1 MQPVALWTALRAV
14 GMIGIALERGTHV
27 MEDRTTTE
35 MRLLSHGML
44 ALLAAQF
51 LSALADNAIF
61 VAAIASLKLLGQDHM
76 EPALQGAFVLSFIVL
91 APFAG
96 PFADTFPKGYVMLV
110 SNLLKL
116 LGAWAMAL
124 GVDPFMAYGLIG
136 VGATLYSPAK
146 YGILTQMFG
155 PAQLV
160 RANGL
165 MESSTIVAILSGV
178 VAGGLLSDFL
188 LSSTFAGVI
197 ACYGLAAFANLFI
210 PHLPAEKPGASFHP
224 WLLVRQFR
232 VSLVTLFSNG
242 DARFSLLGTS
252 IFWGSGVTLRLMLFA
267 WVPVALLIADNRT
280 PSLLMGA
287 VSVGIVLGA
296 GAAGAW
302 VTLAS
307 VNRALVGGLL
317 LGPAVMVLALVHDV
331 YLAGAMMVV
340 IGACSGWFVVPLNAL
355 LQESGHK
362 SIGAGQALAVQNF
375 FENFAMLALVGL
387 YWVSTLLRAPVLAI
401 AAGFGLFLLLL
412 IGALSVARQ
421 RQSRSF
427 DESVP

>member
-1 MQPVALWTALRAV
+1 MK
-14 GMIGIALERGTHV
+14 E
-27 MEDRTTTE
+27 TTNDAR
-35 MRLLSHGML
+35 MLSPGML
-44 ALLAAQF
+44 ALLGAQF

-61 VAAIASLKLLGQDHM
+61 VAAIASLKNLGQDHM

-96 PFADTFPKGYVMLV
+96 PLADGFPKGRVMFA

-116 LGAWAMAL
+116 LGALAMAL
-124 GVDPFMAYGLIG
+124 STNPFAAYALIG
-136 VGATLYSPAK
+136 IGATLYSPAK

-178 VAGGLLSDFL
+178 LLGGLLSDFSL
-188 LSSTFAGVI
+188 PWAYTGVI
-197 ACYGLAAFANLFI
+197 GCYGLAAFANLFI
-210 PHLPAEKPGASFHP
+210 PRLPPEHPGARFHP
-224 WLLVRQFR
+224 WLLIKQFR
-232 VSLVTLFSNG
+232 VSLATLLSNG
-242 DARFSLLGTS
+242 DARFSLFGTS

-267 WVPVALLIADNRT
+267 WVPAALMIADNRT
-280 PSLLMGA
+280 PALLMGA

-302 VTLAS
+302 VTLAG

-317 LGPAVMVLALVHDV
+317 LGPAVMMLALVHNFH
-331 YLAGAMMVV
+331 LAAAMMAV

-355 LQESGHK
+355 LQESGHR
-362 SIGAGQALAVQNF
+362 SIGAGKALAVQNF

-387 YWVSTLLRAPVLAI
+387 YWAATLLHAPVLAI
-401 AAGFGLFLLLL
+401 APGFGLFLLLL
-412 IGALSVARQ
+412 IGALSLTRQ
-421 RQSRSF
+421 RQSAAA
-427 DESVP
+427 P